1 MAELI
6 EYNKERLQGEKSF
19 WNLINNEPY
28 FNDWTVIWGLGIS
41 EHQRKLDGQSDFV
54 LIGPLGI
61 AVIEIKGGDEH
72 IFKPNGGFEWGYSNS
87 NKALMTSKETPF
99 QQANGNMQSIKAF
112 LEKNYPS
119 RKKIEKTLFV
129 HGAAFPEGDLS
140 KVKNKKSIQ
149 FKEWEIWDS
158 ASSNP

>member
-6 EYNKERLQGEKSF
+6 EYNQKRLQGELSF

-72 IFKPNGGFEWGYSNS
+72 VFKPNGGFEWGYSNS

-119 RKKIEKTLFV
+119 RKKNR
-129 HGAAFPEGDLS
+129 
-140 KVKNKKSIQ
+140 KNSFCSWCRI
-149 FKEWEIWDS
+149 
-158 ASSNP
+158 P